1 MLLLLLRLPRVA
13 VVVVGPLALF
23 ATLFS
28 HLFLARGLVVGSAQT
43 PAADATRC
51 LGARTHTHTEQRK
64 SLTES
69 HSDSASVSVYLCQRI
84 VVCNA
89 AD

>member
-1 MLLLLLRLPRVA
+1 MLLLRLPRVA
-13 VVVVGPLALF
+13 TVVVVAVVVGPLALF

-51 LGARTHTHTEQRK
+51 LGARTHTH
-64 SLTES
+64 
-69 HSDSASVSVYLCQRI
+69 
-84 VVCNA
+84 
-89 AD
+89 